1 MNRRFSIGST
11 GATAW
16 SKWAL
21 HSLWTLLLQIHRRPS
36 DVPVPQWRIFRCP
49 SDHVSISFRSG
60 QTYTGDY
67 TDGLFSAPSDLP
79 VLRVGGPARSVFL
92 LILPRAHASVSLTV
106 FLPSRETAA
115 HTRARSPLRR
125 RRSRAACSPLH
136 AAAAPE
142 ALHCA
147 AARARP
153 HLFRAAAPQSPARPH
168 RACTTCAP
176 LTTRPPPSKSYAATC
191 SASTHTP
198 TLVQPPLLRLSLPRS
213 SIQD

>member
-106 FLPSRETAA
+106 FLPHAKPSPCTPRPYAA
-115 HTRARSPLRR
+115 PPPPLLRR
-125 RRSRAACSPLH
+125 LS
-136 AAAAPE
+136 
-142 ALHCA
+142 A
-147 AARARP
+147 AARAPLLHR
-153 HLFRAAAPQSPARPH
+153 FAAAPQTARPSH
-168 RACTTCAP
+168 ARTALLRACAACAP
-176 LTTRPPPSKSYAATC
+176 LTARRRHPSPAPLPAEP
-191 SASTHTP
+191 AR
-198 TLVQPPLLRLSLPRS
+198 LLRAPCT
-213 SIQD
+213 SILL